1 MANITRMNELID
13 ILSKANKAYY
23 SDANEIMSNR
33 EYDELYDELQALE
46 EESGIVLAASPTVNV
61 GYEASSSLEKMA
73 HEKKMLSLNKTKS
86 VDELVEWLGEQ
97 EGLLSPKL
105 DGLTVVITY
114 DEGSLKLAV
123 TRGDGVEGEV
133 ITKNAKT
140 FIGIPLKIP
149 YAGRLVLRGEAYITY
164 GDFNKLNE
172 EIDDAAKYKN
182 PRNLC
187 SGSVRNLDPSI
198 TKERRVRFKVFSM
211 LGGIEHGFNK
221 KRECMK
227 WLGDIGFDVVHT
239 EIVTRENLKD
249 TMNSLTE
256 ELQNGDIP
264 VDGLVLTYDDIKTC
278 NLLGETAK
286 YPKDSIAFKWS
297 DELYDTELIGVEWN
311 TSRTGLVNP
320 VAVFSPVE
328 ISGTTV
334 KRAALHNID
343 IIEGL
348 ALGIG
353 DKIKVYKANM
363 IIPQIYE
370 NVTRSGSIEY
380 PKSCPVCGERLVL
393 ENEGARVLRCEN
405 GDCPAK
411 NAKRIV
417 HFAGKSG
424 INIQGISEKTIE
436 KLITAGIIKNEA
448 DLMDIERYKDE
459 ILKLDG
465 FREKSYEN
473 LKKAIEDAK
482 TMTLQRFISAMAFT
496 GIGYTNA
503 GRIAEALGGDVTKLF
518 SLTEEDIGNI
528 EGMGEVLTS
537 GFMKELSD
545 ETIKK
550 RMEDIIKRCE
560 FKENIRTKNDE
571 IEGKKFV
578 ITGSLSIFKNRDEL
592 KQKIEMSGGRVS
604 SSVSNSTDFLINNDR
619 ESESSKNNKAKTLG
633 VKIISEEDIVEMLN
647 EGEKVQ

>member
-1 MANITRMNELID
+1 MNELID

-23 SDANEIMSNR
+23 NDANEIMSNR

-61 GYEASSSLEKMA
+61 GYEVSSSLEKMA

-123 TRGDGVEGEV
+123 TRGDGVVGEV
-133 ITKNAKT
+133 ITKNTKT

-149 YAGRLVLRGEAYITY
+149 YAGRLVVRGEAYITY

-221 KRECMK
+221 KRGCMK
-227 WLGDIGFDVVHT
+227 WLEDIGFDVVHT

-297 DELYDTELIGVEWN
+297 DELYDTELTGVEWN

-334 KRAALHNID
+334 KRAALHNLD
-343 IIEGL
+343 ILDGL
-348 ALGIG
+348 ALGKG
-353 DKIKVYKANM
+353 DKIRVYKANM
-363 IIPQIYE
+363 IIPQVYE
-370 NVTRSGSIEY
+370 NITRSGNIEY
-380 PKSCPVCGERLVL
+380 PKVCPVCGCGLKL
-393 ENEGARVLRCEN
+393 ETEGARVLRCVN
-405 GDCPAK
+405 DDCPAK

-424 INIQGISEKTIE
+424 INIKGISEKTIE
-436 KLITAGIIKNEA
+436 KLIATGIIRNEV
-448 DLMDIERYKDE
+448 DLLDIENYKDE

-465 FREKSYEN
+465 FKEKSFEN
-473 LKKAIEDAK
+473 LKKAIDDAK

-503 GRIAEALGGDVTKLF
+503 GKIAAALGFDVMKLF
-518 SLTEEDIGNI
+518 ELTPEKINSI
-528 EGMGEVLTS
+528 EGLGEVLTGS
-537 GFMKELSD
+537 FMAELSD
-545 ETIKK
+545 ENMRR
-550 RMEDIIKRCE
+550 RMREIIKRCT
-560 FKENIRTKNDE
+560 FKEITRTRNDE
-571 IEGKKFV
+571 VGGKKFV
-578 ITGSLSIFKNRDEL
+578 ITGNVNIFKNRDDL
-592 KQKIEMSGGRVS
+592 KQKIEISGGQVV
-604 SSVSNSTDFLINNDR
+604 SSVSSNTDFLINNDR
-619 ESESSKNNKAKTLG
+619 ESTSSKNKKAKELG
-633 VKIISEEDIVEMLN
+633 IAIISEKDIAEML
-647 EGEKVQ
+647 GE

>member
-1 MANITRMNELID
+1 M
-13 ILSKANKAYY
+13 
-23 SDANEIMSNR
+23 
-33 EYDELYDELQALE
+33 
-46 EESGIVLAASPTVNV
+46 
-61 GYEASSSLEKMA
+61 
-73 HEKKMLSLNKTKS
+73 
-86 VDELVEWLGEQ
+86 
-97 EGLLSPKL
+97 
-105 DGLTVVITY
+105 
-114 DEGSLKLAV
+114 
-123 TRGDGVEGEV
+123 
-133 ITKNAKT
+133 
-140 FIGIPLKIP
+140 
-149 YAGRLVLRGEAYITY
+149 
-164 GDFNKLNE
+164 
-172 EIDDAAKYKN
+172 
-182 PRNLC
+182 
-187 SGSVRNLDPSI
+187 
-198 TKERRVRFKVFSM
+198 
-211 LGGIEHGFNK
+211 
-221 KRECMK
+221 
-227 WLGDIGFDVVHT
+227 
-239 EIVTRENLKD
+239 
-249 TMNSLTE
+249 
-256 ELQNGDIP
+256 
-264 VDGLVLTYDDIKTC
+264 
-278 NLLGETAK
+278 
-286 YPKDSIAFKWS
+286 
-297 DELYDTELIGVEWN
+297 
-311 TSRTGLVNP
+311 NP

-370 NVTRSGSIEY
+370 NVTCSGSIEY

-619 ESESSKNNKAKTLG
+619 ESESSKNKKAKTLG

>member
-1 MANITRMNELID
+1 MNELID

-61 GYEASSSLEKMA
+61 GHEVSSSLEKMA

-86 VDELVEWLGEQ
+86 VDELVGWLGEQ
-97 EGLLSPKL
+97 GGLLSPKL

-123 TRGDGVEGEV
+123 TRGDGVVGEV
-133 ITKNAKT
+133 ITGNAKT

-149 YAGRLVLRGEAYITY
+149 YTGRLVVRGEAYITY
-164 GDFNKLNE
+164 RDFNKLNE

-187 SGSVRNLDPSI
+187 SGSVRNLDPGI
-198 TKERRVRFKVFSM
+198 TKERRVRFKAFSM

-227 WLGDIGFDVVHT
+227 WLEDIGFDVVHT
-239 EIVTRENLKD
+239 EMVTGENLKD
-249 TMNSLTE
+249 TISSLTK

-264 VDGLVLTYDDIKTC
+264 VDGLVLTYDDIRIG

-297 DELYDTELIGVEWN
+297 DELYDTELIGIEWN

-619 ESESSKNNKAKTLG
+619 ESESSKNKKAKTLG

>member
-1 MANITRMNELID
+1 MNELID

-23 SDANEIMSNR
+23 NDANEIMSNR

-61 GYEASSSLEKMA
+61 GYEVSSSLEKMA

-123 TRGDGVEGEV
+123 TRGDGVVGEV
-133 ITKNAKT
+133 ITKNTKT

-149 YAGRLVLRGEAYITY
+149 YAGRLVVRGEAYITY

-198 TKERRVRFKVFSM
+198 TKERRVRFKAFSM

-221 KRECMK
+221 KRGCMK
-227 WLGDIGFDVVHT
+227 WLEDIGFDVVHT

-297 DELYDTELIGVEWN
+297 DELYDTELTGVEWN

-334 KRAALHNID
+334 KRAALHNLD
-343 IIEGL
+343 ILDGL
-348 ALGIG
+348 ALGKD
-353 DKIKVYKANM
+353 DKIRVYKANM
-363 IIPQIYE
+363 IIPQVYE
-370 NVTRSGSIEY
+370 NITRSGNIEY
-380 PKSCPVCGERLVL
+380 PKVCPVCGCGLKL
-393 ENEGARVLRCEN
+393 ENEGARVLRCVN
-405 GDCPAK
+405 DDCPAK

-424 INIQGISEKTIE
+424 INIKGISEKTIE
-436 KLITAGIIKNEA
+436 KLIAAGIIRDEV
-448 DLMDIERYKDE
+448 DLLDIENYKDE

-465 FREKSYEN
+465 FKEKSFEN
-473 LKKAIEDAK
+473 LKKAIDDAK
-482 TMTLQRFISAMAFT
+482 NMTLQRFISAMAFT

>member
-61 GYEASSSLEKMA
+61 GYEVSSSLEKMA

-123 TRGDGVEGEV
+123 TRGDGVVGEV
-133 ITKNAKT
+133 ITKNTKT

-149 YAGRLVLRGEAYITY
+149 YAGRLVVRGEAYITY

-198 TKERRVRFKVFSM
+198 TKERHVRFKAFSM

-227 WLGDIGFDVVHT
+227 WLEDIGFDVVHT

-297 DELYDTELIGVEWN
+297 DELYDTELTGVEWN

-334 KRAALHNID
+334 KRAALHNLD
-343 IIEGL
+343 ILDGL
-348 ALGIG
+348 ALGKG
-353 DKIKVYKANM
+353 DKIRVYKANM
-363 IIPQIYE
+363 IIPQVYE
-370 NVTRSGSIEY
+370 NITRSGNIEY
-380 PKSCPVCGERLVL
+380 PKVCPVCGCGLKL
-393 ENEGARVLRCEN
+393 ETEGARVLRCVN
-405 GDCPAK
+405 DDCPAK

-619 ESESSKNNKAKTLG
+619 ESESSKNKKAKTLG

>member
-239 EIVTRENLKD
+239 EMVTGENLKD
-249 TMNSLTE
+249 TMNSLME

-297 DELYDTELIGVEWN
+297 DELYDTELTGVEWN

-334 KRAALHNID
+334 KRAALHNLD
-343 IIEGL
+343 ILDGL
-348 ALGIG
+348 ALGKG
-353 DKIKVYKANM
+353 DKIRVYKANM
-363 IIPQIYE
+363 IIPQVYE
-370 NVTRSGSIEY
+370 NITRSGNIEY
-380 PKSCPVCGERLVL
+380 PKVCPVCGCGLKL
-393 ENEGARVLRCEN
+393 ETEGARVLRCVN
-405 GDCPAK
+405 DDCPAK

-424 INIQGISEKTIE
+424 INIKGISEKTIE
-436 KLITAGIIKNEA
+436 KLIATGIIRNEV
-448 DLMDIERYKDE
+448 DLLDIENYKDE

-465 FREKSYEN
+465 FKEKSFEN
-473 LKKAIEDAK
+473 LKKAIDGAK

-503 GRIAEALGGDVTKLF
+503 GKIAAALGFDVMKLF
-518 SLTEEDIGNI
+518 ELTPEKINNI
-528 EGMGEVLTS
+528 EGLGEVLTES
-537 GFMKELSD
+537 FMAELSD
-545 ETIKK
+545 ENMK
-550 RMEDIIKRCE
+550 RRMREIIKRCK
-560 FKENIRTKNDE
+560 FKEITRTRNDE
-571 IEGKKFV
+571 VDGKKFV
-578 ITGSLSIFKNRDEL
+578 ITGNVNIFKNRDDL
-592 KQKIEMSGGRVS
+592 KQKIEISGGQVV
-604 SSVSNSTDFLINNDR
+604 SSVSSNTDFLINNDR
-619 ESESSKNNKAKTLG
+619 ESTSSKNKKAKELG
-633 VKIISEEDIVEMLN
+633 IAIISEKDIAEML
-647 EGEKVQ
+647 GE

>member
-1 MANITRMNELID
+1 MNELVD
-13 ILSKANKAYY
+13 ILSEANKAYY

-33 EYDELYDELQALE
+33 KYDDLYDELQALE
-46 EESGIVLAASPTVNV
+46 EESGIVLSTSPTVNV
-61 GYEASSSLEKMA
+61 GYKVSSALDKMA

-86 VDELVEWLGEQ
+86 IGELEEWLGTQ

-105 DGLTVVITY
+105 DGLTVVMTY
-114 DEGSLKLAV
+114 DGGSLKLAV
-123 TRGDGVEGEV
+123 TRGDGIVGEV
-133 ITKNAKT
+133 ITENAKT
-140 FIGIPLKIP
+140 FIGIPLRIP
-149 YAGRLVLRGEAYITY
+149 YGGKLVVRGEAYITY

-172 EIDDAAKYKN
+172 EIDEAVKYKN

-187 SGSVRNLDPSI
+187 SGSVRNLNPSI
-198 TKERRVRFKVFSM
+198 TKERRVRFKAFSM
-211 LGGIEHGFNK
+211 PDGMKHGFYK
-221 KRECMK
+221 KRECME
-227 WLGDIGFDVVHT
+227 WLADLGFDVVHVAK
-239 EIVTRENLKD
+239 VTRENLRD
-249 TMNSLTE
+249 VMNSLTE
-256 ELQNGDIP
+256 ELRKGDVP
-264 VDGLVLTYDDIKTC
+264 VDGLVLTYDDIKLG
-278 NLLGETAK
+278 NSLGETAK

-297 DELYDTELIGVEWN
+297 DELYDTELLRIEWN

-328 ISGTTV
+328 MSGTTV
-334 KRAALHNID
+334 KRAALHNLD

-370 NVTRSGSIEY
+370 NVTRSGNIEY

-411 NAKRIV
+411 NVKRIV

-424 INIQGISEKTIE
+424 INIQGLSEKTIE
-436 KLITAGIIKNEA
+436 KLITTGIIKNEV
-448 DLMDIERYKDE
+448 DLLDIERYKDE

-482 TMTLQRFISAMAFT
+482 TMTLQKFISAMAFT

-503 GRIAEALGGDVTKLF
+503 GKIAEALGGDVTKLF
-518 SLTEEDIGNI
+518 SLTEEEIGNI

-592 KQKIEMSGGRVS
+592 KQKIEISGGRVS

-619 ESESSKNNKAKTLG
+619 ESESSKNKKAKTLG
-633 VKIISEEDIVEMLN
+633 VKIISEEDIVRMLN
-647 EGEKVQ
+647 EG

>member
-1 MANITRMNELID
+1 MNELID

-61 GYEASSSLEKMA
+61 GHEVSSSLEKMA

-86 VDELVEWLGEQ
+86 VDELVGWLGEQ
-97 EGLLSPKL
+97 GGLLSPKL

-123 TRGDGVEGEV
+123 TRGDGVVGEV
-133 ITKNAKT
+133 ITGNAKT

-149 YAGRLVLRGEAYITY
+149 YTGRLVVRGEAYITY
-164 GDFNKLNE
+164 RDFNKLNE

-198 TKERRVRFKVFSM
+198 TKERRVRFKAFSM
-211 LGGIEHGFNK
+211 PGGIEHGFNK

-227 WLGDIGFDVVHT
+227 WLEDIGFDVVHT
-239 EIVTRENLKD
+239 EMVTGENLKD
-249 TMNSLTE
+249 TISSLTK

-264 VDGLVLTYDDIKTC
+264 VDGLVLTYDDIRTC

-297 DELYDTELIGVEWN
+297 DELYDTELIGIEWN

-619 ESESSKNNKAKTLG
+619 ESESSKNKKAKTLG

>member
-249 TMNSLTE
+249 MMSSLTE

-297 DELYDTELIGVEWN
+297 DELYDTELTGVEWN

-334 KRAALHNID
+334 KRAALHNLD
-343 IIEGL
+343 ILDGL
-348 ALGIG
+348 ALGKG
-353 DKIKVYKANM
+353 DKIRVYKANM
-363 IIPQIYE
+363 IIPQVYE
-370 NVTRSGSIEY
+370 NITRSGNIEY
-380 PKSCPVCGERLVL
+380 PKVCPVCGCGLKL
-393 ENEGARVLRCEN
+393 ENEGARVLRCVN
-405 GDCPAK
+405 DDCPAK

-436 KLITAGIIKNEA
+436 KLIAAGIIRDEV
-448 DLMDIERYKDE
+448 DLLDIENYKDE

-465 FREKSYEN
+465 FKEKSFEN
-473 LKKAIEDAK
+473 LKKAIDDAK
-482 TMTLQRFISAMAFT
+482 NMTLQRFISAMAFT

-503 GRIAEALGGDVTKLF
+503 GKVAAALGFDVMKLF
-518 SLTEEDIGNI
+518 ELTPEKINSI
-528 EGMGEVLTS
+528 EGLGEVLTGS
-537 GFMKELSD
+537 FMAELSD
-545 ETIKK
+545 ENMRR
-550 RMEDIIKRCE
+550 RMRKIIKRCK
-560 FKENIRTKNDE
+560 FKEITRTRNDE
-571 IEGKKFV
+571 VGGKKFV
-578 ITGSLSIFKNRDEL
+578 ITGNVNIFKNRDDL
-592 KQKIEMSGGRVS
+592 KQKIEISGGQVV
-604 SSVSNSTDFLINNDR
+604 SSVSSNTDFLINNDR
-619 ESESSKNNKAKTLG
+619 ESTSSKNKKAKELG
-633 VKIISEEDIVEMLN
+633 IAIISEKDIAEML
-647 EGEKVQ
+647 GE

>member
-1 MANITRMNELID
+1 MNELID

-61 GYEASSSLEKMA
+61 GHEVSSSLEKMA

-86 VDELVEWLGEQ
+86 VDELVGWLGEQ

-123 TRGDGVEGEV
+123 TRGDGVVGEV
-133 ITKNAKT
+133 ITGNAKT

-149 YAGRLVLRGEAYITY
+149 YTGRLVVRGEAYITY
-164 GDFNKLNE
+164 RDFNKLNE

-187 SGSVRNLDPSI
+187 SGSVRNLDPGI
-198 TKERRVRFKVFSM
+198 TKERRVRFKAFSM

-221 KRECMK
+221 KRECME
-227 WLGDIGFDVVHT
+227 WLGDLGFDVVHT
-239 EIVTRENLKD
+239 EMVTGENLKD
-249 TMNSLTE
+249 TISSLTK

-264 VDGLVLTYDDIKTC
+264 VDGLVLTYDDIRIG

-297 DELYDTELIGVEWN
+297 DELYDTELIGIEWN

-619 ESESSKNNKAKTLG
+619 ESESSKNKKAKTLG